1 MVKIALAQYPIT
13 FHKSLPDW
21 EKHVEKW
28 IGEAAKEKAQFILFP
43 EYGAM
48 ELTSLLTADERI
60 DLKTQSKNLKKYL
73 EPFIEFYEKQAV
85 QHKVWIIA
93 PSFPL
98 LLENGKTVNRA
109 YVFSPNGQEGFQ
121 DKIYMTRFE
130 DEDWNI
136 QSGATELKIF
146 KSPWFDFSI
155 AICFDTEF
163 AEPAI
168 KAAHRGAKVLF
179 APSCTETLRG
189 LHRVH
194 VGARARAL
202 ENQMYV
208 AVAQTVGNAQWSP
221 AVDINNG
228 QAAVYGPP
236 DLGFPEDGIIAV
248 GELNQPSWL
257 YSEIDV
263 SLVDQVR
270 TQGAVLNYKK
280 HKQIL
285 KIS

>member
-13 FHKSLPDW
+13 FHRSLHDW
-21 EKHVEKW
+21 ENHVEKW
-28 IGEAAKEKAQFILFP
+28 VGEAAEAKSQMILFP

-48 ELTSLLTADERI
+48 ELTSLLAESERR
-60 DLKTQSKNLKKYL
+60 DLPTQSKNLKKNL
-73 EPFIEFYEKQAV
+73 ESFVKIYANLAAKYNL
-85 QHKVWIIA
+85 WIIA

-98 LLENGKTVNRA
+98 LLENGKTVNRT
-109 YVFSPNGQEGFQ
+109 YVFSPSCQKNGPDGFQ

-130 DEDWNI
+130 DEDWNV
-136 QSGATELKIF
+136 QSGATELKVF
-146 KSPWFDFSI
+146 KTPWFDFSI
-155 AICFDTEF
+155 AICFDVEF

-168 KAAHRGAKVLF
+168 KAAHQGAKVLF

-208 AVAQTVGNAQWSP
+208 AVAQTVGNAEWSP

-228 QAAVYGPP
+228 QAGIYGPP
-236 DLGFPEDGIIAV
+236 DLGFPEDGIVAL
-248 GELNQPSWL
+248 GELNKPSWL
-257 YSEIDV
+257 YAEIDLA
-263 SLVDQVR
+263 LVDQVR
-270 TQGAVLNYKK
+270 SQGAVFNYKK
-280 HKQIL
+280 HMK
-285 KIS
+285 